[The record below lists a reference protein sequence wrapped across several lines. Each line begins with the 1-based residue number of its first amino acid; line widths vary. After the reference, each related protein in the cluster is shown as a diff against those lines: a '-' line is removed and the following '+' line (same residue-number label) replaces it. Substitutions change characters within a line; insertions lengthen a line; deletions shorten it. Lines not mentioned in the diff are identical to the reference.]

1 MRLQTTLTI
10 HFFHENR
17 QFGEGLPLVITGFR
31 PSTLATSGVHLICEF
46 TTMNIVLDV
55 DMALVLGRDAKTLRE
70 VANSINRRDEAETV
84 KILSRVLLCQK
95 YGL

>member
-1 MRLQTTLTI
+1 MRLQTTLAGL
-10 HFFHENR
+10 FFHEDR
-17 QFGEGLPLVITGFR
+17 RFEEGLPLVVTGFS
-31 PSTLATSGVHLICEF
+31 PSTRATSGVHLICEF
-46 TTMNIVLDV
+46 TTMNIVLAV